1 MAPRKAKS
9 SKSKKM
15 ITFMLDEEIRL
26 RIDEYCKNSQ
36 LSLAQFIRLAIIEKL
51 EGKVIDKSDQVEII
65 DTSNID
71 HALTQLQQEQ
81 TKISQMLEFLID
93 QQQKENATQSK
104 IVIEAKQLLLEK
116 QPTTYEEANEFIPDI
131 NTMNEAINQL
141 LQENKVIYKRSK
153 LNWL

>member
-1 MAPRKAKS
+1 
-9 SKSKKM
+9 
-15 ITFMLDEEIRL
+15 MLDEEIRL